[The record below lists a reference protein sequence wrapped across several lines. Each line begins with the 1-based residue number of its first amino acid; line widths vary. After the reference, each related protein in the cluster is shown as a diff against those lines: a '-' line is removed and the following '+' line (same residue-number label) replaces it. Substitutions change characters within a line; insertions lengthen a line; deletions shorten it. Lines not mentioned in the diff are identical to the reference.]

1 MSNDIK
7 LEEALLKTRLNNER
21 AERNRNI
28 RLKNRENIL
37 EMYDNG
43 YLTMEERNSMLKSFW
58 CITEAEIR
66 EAVLEKNRRENPD
79 LYPTPKKVDMQA
91 PVKVYVKTNKKD

>member
-7 LEEALLKTRLNNER
+7 LQEALLKTRLNNER

-37 EMYDNG
+37 NMYDEG
-43 YLTMEERNSMLKSFW
+43 LLTMEERNSMLKSFW
-58 CITEAEIR
+58 CITDVEIKEAI
-66 EAVLEKNRRENPD
+66 LERNRRENPD

-91 PVKVYVKTNKKD
+91 PVKVYTKTNKKD